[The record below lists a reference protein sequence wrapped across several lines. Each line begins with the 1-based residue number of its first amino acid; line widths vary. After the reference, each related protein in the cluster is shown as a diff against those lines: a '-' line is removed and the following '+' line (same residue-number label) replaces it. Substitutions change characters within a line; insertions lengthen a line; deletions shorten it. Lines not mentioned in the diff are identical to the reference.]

1 MEYNVFPVVYFHFII
16 YIYIYILMVTHDW
29 NQIAFANL
37 NSTIPSFWC
46 ETPNIGK
53 ESYLVEQIR
62 TTCDFLKT
70 ELHQPTLKY
79 WSAQES
85 HSILENG
92 KKKKNLNSLSMTVV
106 TSEHHLILT
115 NNIKS
120 VWTKCSVWCML
131 TSIRSPG
138 SGNWLLNRF

>member
-1 MEYNVFPVVYFHFII
+1 
-16 YIYIYILMVTHDW
+16 MVTHDW

-85 HSILENG
+85 HSILENEE
-92 KKKKNLNSLSMTVV
+92 KKNIFKQPVYDCS
-106 TSEHHLILT
+106 
-115 NNIKS
+115 NIWAS
-120 VWTKCSVWCML
+120 F
-131 TSIRSPG
+131 
-138 SGNWLLNRF
+138 NFDQQY

>member
-1 MEYNVFPVVYFHFII
+1 MEYNVFPVVYFYFI
-16 YIYIYILMVTHDW
+16 IYILMVTHDW

-37 NSTIPSFWC
+37 NSTIPTFWC

-92 KKKKNLNSLSMTVV
+92 KK
-106 TSEHHLILT
+106 I
-115 NNIKS
+115 
-120 VWTKCSVWCML
+120 
-131 TSIRSPG
+131 
-138 SGNWLLNRF
+138 FF

>member
-1 MEYNVFPVVYFHFII
+1 MCSLLSIFILS

-92 KKKKNLNSLSMTVV
+92 KKKKILNSLSMTVV